1 MKFIIILFGW
11 RISVENDVGS
21 VSRNIFQDKSI
32 CFDSNYHFKVVNE
45 YSSISSVSTKV
56 IGK

>member
-21 VSRNIFQDKSI
+21 GSRNIFQDKSTYS
-32 CFDSNYHFKVVNE
+32 DSNYHFKVVND
-45 YSSISSVSTKV
+45 YSSISSVSTKN